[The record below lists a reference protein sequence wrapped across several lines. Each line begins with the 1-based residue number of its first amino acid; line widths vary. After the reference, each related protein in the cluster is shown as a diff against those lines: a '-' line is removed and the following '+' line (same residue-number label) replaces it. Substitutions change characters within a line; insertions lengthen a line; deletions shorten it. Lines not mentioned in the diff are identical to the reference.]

1 MLLLV
6 CYLCFHDDLG
16 AGGGGGV
23 EGDEQ
28 EVQVAGQPVH
38 ARYFAGGWR
47 RECVCVYAI
56 ERACAYTC
64 A

>member
-28 EVQVAGQPVH
+28 EVQVGSEAVHAGHLAGQSTDNGRH
-38 ARYFAGGWR
+38 CRGCRRWGGK
-47 RECVCVYAI
+47 E
-56 ERACAYTC
+56 
-64 A
+64 